1 MTAPPIIDEPDPIE
15 PEAEEELLPV
25 ESSATDE
32 VPTVFGLPLNRLV
45 AFAGPYIAIIS
56 GALADWLIVHV
67 HLLGSF
73 HVGNRPLANA
83 IAQVSVFGLTALIV
97 WLGHQKWLDGYQ
109 QWAYRN
115 APAAQPVVDALHL
128 PIDLS
133 VLEASQPPRGQYAPI
148 TEQDA
153 LDTIDRGEPMPE
165 GAIGGKPE
173 PQV

>member
-15 PEAEEELLPV
+15 PEAEEELLPR

-32 VPTVFGLPLNRLV
+32 DLLPVDSAAPDEVPTLFGLPLNRLV

-109 QWAYRN
+109 Q
-115 APAAQPVVDALHL
+115 
-128 PIDLS
+128 
-133 VLEASQPPRGQYAPI
+133 
-148 TEQDA
+148 
-153 LDTIDRGEPMPE
+153 
-165 GAIGGKPE
+165 
-173 PQV
+173 